1 VSSVSFLAR
10 RLAALVLTMLAVSLL
25 VFLLLEVNV
34 DGVAV
39 KVLGQFSTPDQR
51 HLWLQQNGYFDPL
64 PLRYARW
71 LWGFIQGR
79 WGVSTYYHA
88 DVRALIAPRL
98 AASAVLMAASLA
110 LTVPLALTLGVLA
123 GIRQGSPIDRL
134 VSVVAI
140 LTTSVPEFASAVFL
154 SAVFVFWLGWAP
166 GVSTLADG
174 FTVRELALPVAVL
187 ALSSTGYIA
196 RMTRASMVEVMAQ
209 PYVRTAR
216 LKGAST
222 TRVVLAHALRNAL
235 GAPVTVI
242 LLQIPWLLSGV
253 IVVEVFF
260 AYPGFGTLLY
270 VASVN
275 SDIYLIEACAMIGVI
290 AVVASQVVSDLI
302 NAALNPRLQ
311 QEGSPPTPT
320 SRHPGRSEKR
330 GEPGPSRSDLNA
342 ASQQLQVQRWLDPG
356 QALRDFREDEKMAA
370 AQGTMR
376 ANGKCA
382 PASAP

>member
-1 VSSVSFLAR
+1 MRVATALVR
-10 RLAALVLTMLAVSLL
+10 RLAVLALTMLAVSVL
-25 VFLLLEVNV
+25 VFLALEVNV
-34 DGVAV
+34 EGVAV

-51 HLWLQQNGYFDPL
+51 HLWLQHNGYFDPL
-64 PLRYARW
+64 PLRYGRW
-71 LWGFIQGR
+71 LWNFIQGR

-98 AASAVLMAASLA
+98 GASAVLMGASLA
-110 LTVPLALTLGVLA
+110 VTVPLALSLGVLA

-140 LTTSVPEFASAVFL
+140 LTTSLPEFASAVFL
-154 SAVFVFWLGWAP
+154 SAIFVFWLGWAP
-166 GVSTLADG
+166 GVSTLTDG

-196 RMTRASMVEVMAQ
+196 RMTRASMVEVMAS

-222 TRVVLAHALRNAL
+222 ARIVFAHALRNAL

-275 SDIYLIEACAMIGVI
+275 SDITLIEACAMIGVI
-290 AVVASQVVSDLI
+290 AVVASQFLSDLI
-302 NAALNPRLQ
+302 NTALNPRLRNK
-311 QEGSPPTPT
+311 SPPRAPRTATPYL
-320 SRHPGRSEKR
+320 RST
-330 GEPGPSRSDLNA
+330 
-342 ASQQLQVQRWLDPG
+342 
-356 QALRDFREDEKMAA
+356 ALRALRVFGVVR
-370 AQGTMR
+370 G
-376 ANGKCA
+376 
-382 PASAP
+382 